1 MLRQIESP
9 GPSFWLNGVAFAAS
23 STIGAAGVADSEEVL
38 HQQEQSMDART
49 LFYGVFFAALA
60 WLHAATTVGAEKHET
75 ANFLVTAAE
84 QGGGREGCAD
94 S

>member
-1 MLRQIESP
+1 
-9 GPSFWLNGVAFAAS
+9 
-23 STIGAAGVADSEEVL
+23 
-38 HQQEQSMDART
+38 MDART